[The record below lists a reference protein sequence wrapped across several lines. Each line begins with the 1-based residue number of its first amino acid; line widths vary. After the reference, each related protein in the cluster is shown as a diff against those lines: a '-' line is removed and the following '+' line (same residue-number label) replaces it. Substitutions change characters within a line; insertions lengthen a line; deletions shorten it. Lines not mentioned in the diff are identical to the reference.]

1 MHIQMKRFVNRVF
14 FLVLV
19 ALMSAVMPAQAN
31 TDVVRVAEEVAMSAG
46 EVRKIDLQA
55 GKLTIKHGPI
65 VNLDMAAMTMTFRVQ
80 EPAALESLKVGD
92 KIRFVAERINGSLM
106 VTYIERAE

>member
-1 MHIQMKRFVNRVF
+1 MTRFVSRIF
-14 FLVLV
+14 FSVLI
-19 ALMSAVMPAQAN
+19 ALMSAAPAQAN
-31 TDVVRVAEEVAMSAG
+31 TDAVRVEEAGAMSSG

-80 EPAALESLKVGD
+80 QPATLESLKPGD
-92 KIRFVAERINGSLM
+92 KIRFVAERVNGSLM

>member
-1 MHIQMKRFVNRVF
+1 MKRFVSGIL
-14 FLVLV
+14 FL
-19 ALMSAVMPAQAN
+19 ALFTWMSAMPAQAN
-31 TDVVRVAEEVAMSAG
+31 TDAVHAAEEGAMSAG

-80 EPAALESLKVGD
+80 EPAALESLEVGD
-92 KIRFVAERINGSLM
+92 KIRFVAERVNGSLM

>member
-1 MHIQMKRFVNRVF
+1 M
-14 FLVLV
+14 LV
-19 ALMSAVMPAQAN
+19 ALMSAMPVQAN
-31 TDVVRVAEEVAMSAG
+31 TDVVRVAEESAMSAG

-65 VNLDMAAMTMTFRVQ
+65 VNLDMAAMTMAFRVQ

-92 KIRFVAERINGSLM
+92 KIRFIAERINGSLM

>member
-1 MHIQMKRFVNRVF
+1 MKYFVSSIF
-14 FLVLV
+14 FLALV
-19 ALMSAVMPAQAN
+19 ALMPAMSVQAN
-31 TDVVRVAEEVAMSAG
+31 TDVVRMAEEGAMSSG

-65 VNLDMAAMTMTFRVQ
+65 VNLDMDAMTMAFRVK
-80 EPAALESLKVGD
+80 EPAVLESLKVGD

>member
-1 MHIQMKRFVNRVF
+1 M
-14 FLVLV
+14 LV
-19 ALMSAVMPAQAN
+19 ALMSAMPVQAK
-31 TDVVRVAEEVAMSAG
+31 TDAVHVADEGAMSAG
-46 EVRKIDLQA
+46 EVRKIDLQT

-92 KIRFVAERINGSLM
+92 KIRFVAERINGSLI